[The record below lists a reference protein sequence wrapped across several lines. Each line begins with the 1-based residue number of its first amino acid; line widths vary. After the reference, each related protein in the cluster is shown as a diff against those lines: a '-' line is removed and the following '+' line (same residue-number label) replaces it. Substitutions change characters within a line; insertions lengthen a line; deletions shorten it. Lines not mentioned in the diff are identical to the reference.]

1 MATPGTTAVT
11 VVTQTQVQPGK
22 EDAFAAWQT
31 RIGNTVAGFPG
42 FAGQTVIRPS
52 PPTQV
57 DWVVLQKFAN
67 SDSALAWLRSDQR
80 QKMVREV
87 RPILVGL
94 DDVHLVH
101 DRGESVAAPPVSA
114 VIATKVKPGC
124 EKAYEAWEH
133 RIADAQAVAPGFKG
147 YRFERPVPGEQDDYV
162 AILQFDTE
170 AHLQGWLDS
179 PARRKLV
186 EEADP
191 LTVEYHAR
199 IARTG
204 FDQWFTVGAAPGAP
218 PPAAWKQN
226 MLVIAVLYPM
236 SFAFTIWVQGPL
248 LMSWAGLP
256 FWLAFFIG
264 ITVGVLLLSKVLPP
278 VSRLFDWWLS
288 PAGRDP
294 WKTNLAGAAVMVV
307 LYLVALLAYWQIWT
321 HK

>member
-1 MATPGTTAVT
+1 MATPGKTAVT

-31 RIGNTVAGFPG
+31 RIGNIVASFPG
-42 FAGQTVIRPS
+42 FVGQTVIRPS

-57 DWVVLQKFAN
+57 DWVVLQKFAD
-67 SDSALAWLRSDQR
+67 SDSALVWLRSDPR
-80 QKMVREV
+80 QKMVQEV
-87 RPILVGL
+87 RSILVGL

-101 DRGESVAAPPVSA
+101 DRGESAATPPVSA
-114 VIATKVKPGC
+114 VIVTKVKPGC

-133 RIADAQAVAPGFKG
+133 RIADAQAATPGCKG
-147 YRFERPVPGEQDDYV
+147 YRFERPVPGVQDDYV

-170 AHLQGWLDS
+170 VHLQGWLDS
-179 PARRKLV
+179 PVRRKLV
-186 EEADP
+186 EEAEP
-191 LTVEYHAR
+191 FTVEYHAR
-199 IARTG
+199 IVRTG

-236 SFAFTIWVQGPL
+236 SFAFSLWVQAPV
-248 LMSWAGLP
+248 LMSWIGLP

-264 ITVGVLLLSKVLPP
+264 ISVGVLLLSQILPP
-278 VSRLFDWWLS
+278 VSRLFTWWLS

-307 LYLVALLAYWQIWT
+307 LYLMALLAFWQYLVN
-321 HK
+321 K

>member
-1 MATPGTTAVT
+1 MATPGKTAVT

-31 RIGNTVAGFPG
+31 RIGNIVAGFPG
-42 FAGQTVIRPS
+42 FVGQTVIRPS
-52 PPTQV
+52 PPAQV
-57 DWVVLQKFAN
+57 DWVVLQKFAD
-67 SDSALAWLRSDQR
+67 SDAALAWLRSDQR
-80 QKMVREV
+80 QKLVQEV

-101 DRGESVAAPPVSA
+101 DGGESAAPPPVSA

-133 RIADAQAVAPGFKG
+133 RIADAQAEAPGFKG
-147 YRFERPVPGEQDDYV
+147 YRFERPVPGVQDDYV

-191 LTVEYHAR
+191 FTVEYHAR
-199 IARTG
+199 IVRTG

-226 MLVIAVLYPM
+226 MLVIGVLYPM
-236 SFAFTIWVQGPL
+236 SFAFTLWVQGPV
-248 LMSWAGLP
+248 LMSWIGLP

-264 ITVGVLLLSKVLPP
+264 ISVGVFLLSKVLPP
-278 VSRLFDWWLS
+278 VSRLFDWWLR

-294 WKTNLAGAAVMVV
+294 WKTNLAGAAAMVV
-307 LYLVALLAYWQIWT
+307 LYLVALLAYWQYWV